1 MAGNTTDDAI
11 GRAMENIVDLDILRP
26 KRVCVR
32 LADKEID
39 VSMIPCGITFEIDAI
54 MREMMKLNPKKAKD
68 GGEDTRKYFDLTIKL
83 CAVFA
88 SVGHPEMTEE
98 WFRNNVD
105 AMQLGKMAELVKD
118 ALLRSYEGVRVHG
131 KN

>member
-1 MAGNTTDDAI
+1 MGGSVDRIND
-11 GRAMENIVDLDILRP
+11 AMENIVDLDILRP

-32 LADKEID
+32 LADKMID

-54 MREMMKLNPKKAKD
+54 MRELMKLDPKKAQD
-68 GGEDTRKYFDLTIKL
+68 GGEDTRKYLDLTIKL
-83 CAVFA
+83 CATFA

-98 WFRNNVD
+98 WFRDNVD
-105 AMQLGKMAELVKD
+105 AMQLGRMAELVKD
-118 ALLRSYEGVRVHG
+118 ALLRSYEGVRAYG